1 MTKLE
6 LLELSAENVEC
17 VTPLMPNSLTIDV
30 DSFPEDIYVEINGR
44 TIKISKQKLEKL
56 LLTLQDQ

>member
-6 LLELSAENVEC
+6 TYVNDEVPTITIPVA
-17 VTPLMPNSLTIDV
+17 LTINV
-30 DSFPEDIYVEINGR
+30 DSMPDDIYIEINGR

-56 LLTLQDQ
+56 VLTLQE